1 MIKSIASLLFI
12 LSLAAF
18 IRLPALAANDKDE
31 QAAAGEQKQPKEKND
46 REKNKDDK
54 PDYRKRREQ
63 EKAERDKQR
72 EEREKQREERRKERE
87 AAREKDDA
95 EKDKKDEKPSSQQ
108 EQLTKA
114 EKKLQ
119 DGDIIGAWSLLESIS
134 KQDDDEA
141 AAKQAAEH
149 LKQIEAK
156 GQDEVKKAAA
166 IDDPAEAEKQ
176 LSALYKKY
184 WRTPVKNA
192 LADALKQVKLRKAQQ
207 GSGAAAADA
216 GGAGLPPMPAVEG
229 DAAQGDGA
237 GEPAAQNPD
246 DAARMWLIVGNIHR
260 LNGRPAQA
268 ADAYR
273 KLVYEYPDSRFTQ
286 EARNKLDE
294 LEAESSADKDG
305 DGQ

>member
-1 MIKSIASLLFI
+1 MIRSIASLLFI
-12 LSLAAF
+12 VSLAGF
-18 IRLPALAANDKDE
+18 LYTPASAAEDKHE
-31 QAAAGEQKQPKEKND
+31 QAAAVEEQKDKTD
-46 REKNKDDK
+46 REKDRDDMS
-54 PDYRKRREQ
+54 DYRKRREQ
-63 EKAERDKQR
+63 EK
-72 EEREKQREERRKERE
+72 EERERIREERRKERE
-87 AAREKDDA
+87 AKK
-95 EKDKKDEKPSSQQ
+95 EKDKENADKDKEQDKPSAQQ
-108 EQLTKA
+108 EQLKKA

-119 DGDIIGAWSLLESIS
+119 DGDIIGAWSLLDSIA

-141 AAKQAAEH
+141 AAKQAGES
-149 LKQIEAK
+149 LKQIETK
-156 GQDEVKKAAA
+156 GQEEVKKAAA
-166 IDDPAEAEKQ
+166 VDDPSEAERQ

-237 GEPAAQNPD
+237 GEPAAQ
-246 DAARMWLIVGNIHR
+246 
-260 LNGRPAQA
+260 A

-294 LEAESSADKDG
+294 LEAESSADRDG

>member
-184 WRTPVKNA
+184 WRTPVKDA
-192 LADALKQVKLRKAQQ
+192 IADATKQVQLRKAQQ
-207 GSGAAAADA
+207 KAGTTADA
-216 GGAGLPPMPAVEG
+216 AQPAAPPAKG
-229 DAAQGDGA
+229 DAADGQA
-237 GEPAAQNPD
+237 SEQNPD
-246 DAARMWLIVGNIHR
+246 DMARMWLIIGNIHR
-260 LNGRPAQA
+260 LNGRSTKA
-268 ADAYR
+268 ADAYC

-286 EARNKLDE
+286 EARNKLGE
-294 LEAESSADKDG
+294 LEAESAAEPGG
-305 DGQ
+305 DAQ